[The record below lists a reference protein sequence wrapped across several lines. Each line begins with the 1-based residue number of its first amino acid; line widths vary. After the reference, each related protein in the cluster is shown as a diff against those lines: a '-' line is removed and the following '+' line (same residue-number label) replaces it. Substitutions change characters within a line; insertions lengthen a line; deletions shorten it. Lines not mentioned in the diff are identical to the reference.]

1 MPYYIR
7 ENLDF
12 IIETLFVILIIV
24 GIALGIQVN
33 YLFFVVT
40 VLGIIFLLVYQK
52 IKRNN
57 YVKGKKKAI
66 GELWGKERKY
76 NVNFSEKDNLHK
88 FLSKRENINFLIDDI
103 TWKDLDMDTVF
114 TKIDHT
120 MSLPGMQYLYYILR
134 RPLFKENPLNKR
146 YEIIDQLR
154 NNSDISQEIQYYLSI
169 LGKEEGKGIFA
180 YFEEGMNVDT
190 KYSTLYQI
198 LSYIP
203 FLALV
208 LLLINLRMGFTIFI
222 LTFMVNTVVYNSNK
236 RKIYAEIETFKY
248 LGKLIY
254 CAENI
259 MKLNI
264 GSLGL
269 NQNSLEDLLENTKKI
284 KGNISKINF
293 NDELKTE
300 AQLLIDYYNMIV
312 LREPKVFY
320 KVVKQL
326 NENKEDFLKMY
337 TIIGEIDAY
346 ISVSSYISGL
356 DYFTK
361 PKLRKENCTF
371 YLEVDKIYHPLLED
385 PVPYTF
391 KFNNKGALITGSNAS
406 GKSTF
411 LRTIGINSIFAQ
423 TLNIVLA
430 KDYTS
435 SYFRLFTSIG
445 TTDSIVEGDSYFMA
459 EAKALK
465 RIIDSIA
472 SREPILCILDEIFR
486 GTNTA
491 ERISAASV
499 VLNYMID
506 NNSCVIAATHDLEL
520 ISLVNN
526 RYENYHFKET
536 IKSKDIIFDYILRKG
551 PCVSRN
557 AIAIL
562 EYLDYPEE
570 IYEKA
575 VEQAGKYS
583 AIGNKKSHPISEI

>member
-1 MPYYIR
+1 
-7 ENLDF
+7 
-12 IIETLFVILIIV
+12 
-24 GIALGIQVN
+24 
-33 YLFFVVT
+33 
-40 VLGIIFLLVYQK
+40 
-52 IKRNN
+52 
-57 YVKGKKKAI
+57 
-66 GELWGKERKY
+66 
-76 NVNFSEKDNLHK
+76 
-88 FLSKRENINFLIDDI
+88 
-103 TWKDLDMDTVF
+103 MDTIF

-146 YEIIDQLR
+146 YEIIDRLR
-154 NNSDISQEIQYYLSI
+154 NNSDISQGIQYYLSI
-169 LGKEEGKGIFA
+169 LGKEEGKEIFA

-190 KYSTLYQI
+190 NYSTLYQI

-203 FLALV
+203 FLSLI
-208 LLLINLRMGFTIFI
+208 LLLINLRIGFAIFI

-236 RKIYAEIETFKY
+236 HKIYAEMETFKY
-248 LGKLIY
+248 LGNLIY

-264 GSLGL
+264 DSLGL
-269 NQNSLEDLLENTKKI
+269 NQNSLEELLQNTKKI
-284 KGNISKINF
+284 KRNISKINF

-320 KVVKQL
+320 RVVKQL

-337 TIIGEIDAY
+337 TIVGEIDAY
-346 ISVSSYISGL
+346 ISVSSYTSGL
-356 DYFTK
+356 DYFIK
-361 PKLRKENCTF
+361 PKLRKENCRF
-371 YLEVDKIYHPLLED
+371 YLEVDKMYHPLLEK

-391 KFNNKGALITGSNAS
+391 EFNNKGVLITGSNAS

-430 KDYTS
+430 KGYTS

-472 SREPILCILDEIFR
+472 SDEPILCILDEIFR

-499 VLNYMID
+499 VLNYMIN

-526 RYENYHFKET
+526 KYENYHFKET

-562 EYLDYPEE
+562 EYLDYPSE

-575 VEQAGKYS
+575 LVQVENYS
-583 AIGNKKSHPISEI
+583 IISNK